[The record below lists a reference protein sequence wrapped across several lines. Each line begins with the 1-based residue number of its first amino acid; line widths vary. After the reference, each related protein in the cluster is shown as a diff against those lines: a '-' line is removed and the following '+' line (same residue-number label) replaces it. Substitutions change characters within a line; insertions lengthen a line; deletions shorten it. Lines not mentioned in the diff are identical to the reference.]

1 MSAVNAF
8 AAFALPG
15 KKKNSPLSLLGD
27 DAGKSTFV
35 THGAMEIEGGTA
47 PSRMSANDLRMIGC
61 MLSLLGRRLP

>member
-47 PSRMSANDLRMIGC
+47 QSDVGK
-61 MLSLLGRRLP
+61 